1 MTATRSTL
9 ALASLALAVTLG
21 AGHAQ
26 AQYGGSYTVRDE
38 TLNIAGR
45 GEFSINLPG
54 SLAYNQIT
62 PDGGMRQDQFQLY
75 FVPALVGGV
84 MVTDFLELRL
94 QAGLQWLRTETG
106 GVASQQTVAFQG
118 AIQALFQTDFMTG
131 MGGYA
136 GVGLGGIVGN
146 REAGVGAGASIDYIQ
161 YGGVAQVL
169 LGVMLMPGPIF
180 MMRGGFRLDILFG
193 REEAQTTLPGF
204 INADFLN
211 VLGAFEL
218 SAGWRFG

>member
-1 MTATRSTL
+1 MNRRPTL
-9 ALASLALAVTLG
+9 ALAALALALTLG

-26 AQYGGSYTVRDE
+26 AQYVVRDE

-45 GEFSINLPG
+45 GELSINLPG
-54 SLAYNQIT
+54 ALLYSQVT
-62 PDGGMRQDQFQLY
+62 PDGGATSEQFQAYL
-75 FVPALVGGV
+75 VPALVGGF
-84 MVTDFLELRL
+84 MVLDFLEIRL
-94 QAGLQWLRTETG
+94 QAGLQWLRTEIG
-106 GVASQQTVAFQG
+106 GTATQQTIAFQG
-118 AIQALFQTDFMTG
+118 ALQALLQGDFMEG
-131 MGGYA
+131 LGGYF

-146 REAGVGAGASIDYIQ
+146 REAGIGAGASIDYIQ
-161 YGGVAQVL
+161 FGGLAQVL

-180 MMRGGFRLDILFG
+180 MMRGGFRLDLMFG

-204 INADFLN
+204 INADFFN